1 MKVRRLITIHL
12 SCMVEIIL
20 ATSTPMI
27 VRTEILTAKPEPGV
41 FSLSRDRDMSWGD
54 FLYSFETNTYFD
66 FLMVAIS
73 VIECM

>member
-27 VRTEILTAKPEPGV
+27 VRTEILTAKLEPGV
-41 FSLSRDRDMSWGD
+41 FSLSRDRDMS
-54 FLYSFETNTYFD
+54 
-66 FLMVAIS
+66 
-73 VIECM
+73 